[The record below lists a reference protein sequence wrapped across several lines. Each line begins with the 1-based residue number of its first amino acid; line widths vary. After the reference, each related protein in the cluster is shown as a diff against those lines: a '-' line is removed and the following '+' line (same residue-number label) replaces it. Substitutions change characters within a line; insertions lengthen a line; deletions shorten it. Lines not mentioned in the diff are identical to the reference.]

1 MRRDDLPASTVA
13 SRSECSGPE
22 VQGANAGGNIA
33 YIRREPRR
41 RGTHVAA
48 DSWR

>member
-33 YIRREPRR
+33 YEPRR